1 MLVKKGTDRRTESIQ
16 VYRWQGRS
24 ERGRQA
30 ICGSALA
37 EGGRKQDLFETV
49 ARPQVV
55 RVFGKFPAL
64 RRMIA
69 ALTACV
75 VPMLSAFAILV
86 IFISLCEKLPPP
98 PASFATTLI
107 CLPGIQTTRMGH
119 SLRRPAA
126 TSESVHCSRSCH
138 GDK

>member
-1 MLVKKGTDRRTESIQ
+1 MLVKKGTDRRTESVE
-16 VYRWQGRS
+16 VYRWHGRS
-24 ERGRQA
+24 ERGRQV
-30 ICGSALA
+30 ILDPALA
-37 EGGRKQDLFETV
+37 EGGRKHGLFERA

-86 IFISLCEKLPPP
+86 IFISLCEKL
-98 PASFATTLI
+98 
-107 CLPGIQTTRMGH
+107 LPHQH
-119 SLRRPAA
+119 HLRPR
-126 TSESVHCSRSCH
+126 
-138 GDK
+138 